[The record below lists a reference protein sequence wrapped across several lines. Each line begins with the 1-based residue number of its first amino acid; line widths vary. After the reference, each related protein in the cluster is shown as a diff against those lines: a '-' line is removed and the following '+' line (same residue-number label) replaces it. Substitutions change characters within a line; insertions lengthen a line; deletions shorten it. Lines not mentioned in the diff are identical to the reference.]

1 MVIGGLKATTT
12 PTSINSNNSN
22 SRGIRRHTRRDKK
35 YRTTGSPHSSIHM
48 DETEF
53 DPRPCN
59 NSMIHKNTQ
68 VEYRVLYTGQLRTRT
83 ELRITFK
90 DRFVYLGRYRKS
102 STRPLYAWRREG
114 GTLLIKQH
122 YNWKEL
128 WNTATDLQFKH
139 ITKEQ

>member
-1 MVIGGLKATTT
+1 
-12 PTSINSNNSN
+12 
-22 SRGIRRHTRRDKK
+22 
-35 YRTTGSPHSSIHM
+35 
-48 DETEF
+48 
-53 DPRPCN
+53 
-59 NSMIHKNTQ
+59 MIHKNTR

-102 STRPLYAWRREG
+102 STRPLYAWRREE

-128 WNTATDLQFKH
+128 WNTQTDLQFEH
-139 ITKEQ
+139 ITKLQ